1 MLFGG
6 CRISYIS
13 SNDHQA
19 LSVLFDV
26 AVIVRVVFEYD
37 AYYKES
43 LSALSYKLLIDRHYC
58 PLWLSLSAS
67 DQVPHVKV
75 T

>member
-1 MLFGG
+1 M
-6 CRISYIS
+6 S

-19 LSVLFDV
+19 TSVLFDV
-26 AVIVRVVFEYD
+26 AVIVRVIFEYD

-43 LSALSYKLLIDRHYC
+43 LSALSYKILIDRHYF
-58 PLWLSLSAS
+58 PLWLSWEASA
-67 DQVPHVKV
+67 QVPHVKD